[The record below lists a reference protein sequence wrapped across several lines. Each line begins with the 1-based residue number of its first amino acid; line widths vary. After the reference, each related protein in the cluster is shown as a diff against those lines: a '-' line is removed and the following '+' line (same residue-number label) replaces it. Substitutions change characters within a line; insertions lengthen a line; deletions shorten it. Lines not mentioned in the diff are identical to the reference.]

1 MLTVARTD
9 ASYAIRTCG
18 VQNRRNASR
27 RQRRSAERANA
38 RRLPPWQRIFNQVR
52 SAKTAILSLAVVGA
66 GIAAGLWMAS
76 MTYDCLMCLV
86 ALPRYATWQCCVAG
100 VAVSGLAF
108 GVTVALDR
116 AFLRASLVG
125 VRRVSRF
132 LFED

>member
-1 MLTVARTD
+1 M
-9 ASYAIRTCG
+9 
-18 VQNRRNASR
+18 QNRRNASR
-27 RQRRSAERANA
+27 RRRRSAERANA
-38 RRLPPWQRIFNQVR
+38 RRLPPSQRIFSHVR
-52 SAKTAILSLAVVGA
+52 SAKTAILWLAVVSA

-100 VAVSGLAF
+100 AAVSGLAF

-132 LFED
+132 LFEDLAQRQTN